1 MSGSKPA
8 EWEQVIYEEANPAGE
23 VTIGMVGKYIEL
35 PDAYKSVIEALKHG
49 GLKNRVTVNIKLI
62 DSQDVET
69 RGVEIL
75 KDLDAILIP
84 GGFGYRG
91 VEGKIATARY
101 ARENNIPYLGICLGM
116 QVALI
121 EFARNVA
128 GMENANSTE
137 FVPDCKYPVVALIT
151 EWRDED
157 GNVEVRSEKSDL
169 GGTMRLGA
177 QQCQLSDDS
186 LVRQLYGEPTITER
200 HRHRYEVNNMLLKPI
215 EAAGLRVAGRSGM
228 ISWSRSSK
236 CRTIRGLWPASSTRS
251 LLRRRVMD
259 TRCLPAL

>member
-1 MSGSKPA
+1 
-8 EWEQVIYEEANPAGE
+8 
-23 VTIGMVGKYIEL
+23 
-35 PDAYKSVIEALKHG
+35 
-49 GLKNRVTVNIKLI
+49 
-62 DSQDVET
+62 
-69 RGVEIL
+69 
-75 KDLDAILIP
+75 
-84 GGFGYRG
+84 
-91 VEGKIATARY
+91 
-101 ARENNIPYLGICLGM
+101 M

-177 QQCQLSDDS
+177 QQCQLDDES

-236 CRTIRGLWPASSTRS
+236 CRTIRGLLPASSTRS
-251 LLRRRVMD
+251 LLRRRVMG
-259 TRCLPAL
+259 TRCLLAL

>member
-1 MSGSKPA
+1 
-8 EWEQVIYEEANPAGE
+8 
-23 VTIGMVGKYIEL
+23 
-35 PDAYKSVIEALKHG
+35 
-49 GLKNRVTVNIKLI
+49 
-62 DSQDVET
+62 
-69 RGVEIL
+69 
-75 KDLDAILIP
+75 
-84 GGFGYRG
+84 
-91 VEGKIATARY
+91 
-101 ARENNIPYLGICLGM
+101 M

-151 EWRDED
+151 EWRDEE

-177 QQCQLSDDS
+177 QQCQLDDAS

-215 EAAGLRVAGRSGM
+215 ENAGLRVAGRSGM

-236 CRTIRGLWPASSTRS
+236 YRIIRGSLLVSSIRS
-251 LLRRRVMD
+251 LLRRRVMAI
-259 TRCLPAL
+259 RCLQVL